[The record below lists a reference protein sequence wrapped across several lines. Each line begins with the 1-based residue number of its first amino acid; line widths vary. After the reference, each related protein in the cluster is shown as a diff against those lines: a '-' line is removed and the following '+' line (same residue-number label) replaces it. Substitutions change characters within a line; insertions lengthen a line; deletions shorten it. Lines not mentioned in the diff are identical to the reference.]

1 MKHINKII
9 ISTTLLI
16 STNSSSAVYGGSNLG
31 WSGYPDH
38 SCSEPFYM
46 SAKPSFTTQDEVD
59 DWNYQVRDYNSQME
73 GFRTCIN
80 EYIED
85 GNNDM
90 KRIKEG
96 QEDAISDWDRR
107 S

>member
-1 MKHINKII
+1 
-9 ISTTLLI
+9 
-16 STNSSSAVYGGSNLG
+16 
-31 WSGYPDH
+31 
-38 SCSEPFYM
+38 
-46 SAKPSFTTQDEVD
+46 
-59 DWNYQVRDYNSQME
+59 ME

-96 QEDAISDWDRR
+96 QEDAISDWNRR

>member
-1 MKHINKII
+1 M
-9 ISTTLLI
+9 
-16 STNSSSAVYGGSNLG
+16 
-31 WSGYPDH
+31 
-38 SCSEPFYM
+38 
-46 SAKPSFTTQDEVD
+46 D